1 MFIFL
6 HKLLT
11 KINTMK
17 IKIISISIFALF
29 LIDYVGFGVNIA
41 EARKLSDAMKE
52 ASDYDEVVIPEYGQK
67 TDDSSA
73 DEKHE
78 HEYRGEKRNKK
89 LSDAMKD
96 AADYNNNSQS
106 EHDENLFD
114 NNQHLHR
121 HCMDDCPKNE
131 NEYRSTNI
139 IAEPGVHQ
147 PSDLK
152 TSRGGY
158 LRFAGGI
165 SATGGDD
172 YFKKHNHG
180 DLAIGFY
187 SDGNSYSSSE
197 LYIGFSRVDMNENS
211 SIHNSIKSE
220 PVILEIGIKGYGFG
234 TQRNAFLG
242 PYAVAGISYSQLF
255 WEYRRY
261 VKGMDGYI
269 INSDSV
275 PGLGFCVGI
284 GMILGQ
290 NKHFE
295 VGSEILGNIIY
306 WGPKT
311 YEGFENDVFDSI
323 CVIKYRVNITI
334 K

>member
-1 MFIFL
+1 M
-6 HKLLT
+6 
-11 KINTMK
+11 NTMK
-17 IKIISISIFALF
+17 IKIISMAIFALF
-29 LIDYVGFGVNIA
+29 SMVFVCSGVNFA

-52 ASDYDEVVIPEYGQK
+52 ASDDDEVSIPEYGQK
-67 TDDSSA
+67 TDSSA
-73 DEKHE
+73 DDDKSD
-78 HEYRGEKRNKK
+78 YDFWGEKRKKK
-89 LSDAMKD
+89 LSDAMRESSGDKKHISPLEPQT
-96 AADYNNNSQS
+96 YY
-106 EHDENLFD
+106 FD
-114 NNQHLHR
+114 NKKNSHKNCSDNCL
-121 HCMDDCPKNE
+121 KNE
-131 NEYRSTNI
+131 NEYVNPI
-139 IAEPGVHQ
+139 IINESGVQ
-147 PSDLK
+147 QTSDLK
-152 TSRGGY
+152 TSKSGY

-197 LYIGFSRVDMNENS
+197 LYIGFSRADMNENS

-284 GMILGQ
+284 GIILGQ

-311 YEGFENDVFDSI
+311 YEGFENDVFDST

>member
-1 MFIFL
+1 M
-6 HKLLT
+6 
-11 KINTMK
+11 NTMK
-17 IKIISISIFALF
+17 IKIISIAIFASF
-29 LIDYVGFGVNIA
+29 LMIFVSFGVNIA
-41 EARKLSDAMKE
+41 EARRLSDAMEE
-52 ASDYDEVVIPEYGQK
+52 ASEYDDVVVPEYGQNIDGS
-67 TDDSSA
+67 TS
-73 DEKHE
+73 DEKYDHK
-78 HEYRGEKRNKK
+78 YRGEKRNKK

-96 AADYNNNSQS
+96 ASDYNNKNFQS
-106 EHDENLFD
+106 EHDEYFFD
-114 NNQHLHR
+114 NKNHLYN
-121 HCMDDCPKNE
+121 HCEDGCLKKKNE
-131 NEYRSTNI
+131 YVSTNTI
-139 IAEPGVHQ
+139 EEPVVQ
-147 PSDLK
+147 QTSDLK
-152 TSRGGY
+152 TSKGGY
-158 LRFAGGI
+158 IRFAGGI

-180 DLAIGFY
+180 DFAIGSY
-187 SDGNSYSSSE
+187 LDEISYSSCE
-197 LYIGFSRVDMNENS
+197 LFVGFSRADMNENS
-211 SIHNSIKSE
+211 AIHNSIKNE
-220 PVILEIGIKGYGFG
+220 PVILEIGIKGYSFG

-275 PGLGFCVGI
+275 PGLGICAGV

-295 VGSEILGNIIY
+295 IGSEILGNIIF

-311 YEGFENDVFDSI
+311 YEGFENDVFDST
-323 CVIKYRVNITI
+323 CVIKYRVNVTI